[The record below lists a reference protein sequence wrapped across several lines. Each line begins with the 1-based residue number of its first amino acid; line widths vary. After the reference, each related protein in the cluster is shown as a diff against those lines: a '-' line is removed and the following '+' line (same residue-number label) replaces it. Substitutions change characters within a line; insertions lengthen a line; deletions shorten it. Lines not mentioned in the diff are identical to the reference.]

1 MSSDPISDIAESLG
15 IPYLY
20 PIQRFVI
27 SNTLEG
33 KNQIVILPTA
43 AGKSL
48 CFQVASQKLPGLT
61 IIVVPLLSLL
71 SDQLKKC
78 AQSGLPAGMIKGG
91 QPEAERNK
99 LFREIREGKLRLIFT
114 TPEAIYQPRIKA
126 AFGELEISHFV
137 VDEAHCVWEWGREFR
152 PAYLHI
158 GEVIKAFK
166 AGTVTAFTA
175 TAGRQVLG
183 KIREFLFSG
192 LEVNTVIGNPDRPNI
207 KYRVLPVLSKSRA
220 LEHIVRASERPVVVF
235 TRSRKGAE
243 LSAGTLIR
251 RFTGQEIFF
260 YHAGLFHEERARLE
274 SWFQDSETGIL
285 TATCAYGMGVDKPN
299 IRTVIH
305 CDLPFSVEAYLQE
318 SGRAGRDGKPTR
330 AFLLYSDED
339 IRYAGRIRDPFER
352 QRYKQMLDFAG
363 GKGCRRE
370 ALLALLGFND
380 IYCSGCDVCEGSAV
394 FSPEAKEEIFKFVSN
409 HKRAYTLRELQQI
422 LAGRITY
429 DVRRQNL
436 DRIPGF
442 GLLKDWN
449 EEDVAEALSNM
460 IESSILKIQNKG
472 FWKHSV
478 RPAVQE
484 VQ

>member
-1 MSSDPISDIAESLG
+1 M
-15 IPYLY
+15 
-20 PIQRFVI
+20 
-27 SNTLEG
+27 
-33 KNQIVILPTA
+33 
-43 AGKSL
+43 
-48 CFQVASQKLPGLT
+48 
-61 IIVVPLLSLL
+61 
-71 SDQLKKC
+71 
-78 AQSGLPAGMIKGG
+78 
-91 QPEAERNK
+91 
-99 LFREIREGKLRLIFT
+99 
-114 TPEAIYQPRIKA
+114 
-126 AFGELEISHFV
+126 
-137 VDEAHCVWEWGREFR
+137 
-152 PAYLHI
+152 
-158 GEVIKAFK
+158 
-166 AGTVTAFTA
+166 
-175 TAGRQVLG
+175 
-183 KIREFLFSG
+183 
-192 LEVNTVIGNPDRPNI
+192 
-207 KYRVLPVLSKSRA
+207 LPVLSKSRA

-235 TRSRKGAE
+235 NRSRKGAE

-251 RFTGQEIFF
+251 RFAGQEIFF